1 MYCMVWC
8 FLYKVNSLKPH
19 NEAWP
24 VSFLESD
31 RQEMVEHWFLF
42 WTKEGMLLLV
52 RLHRMWMS
60 FLYVSLFCA
69 LGCPLAGPWL
79 APGCPSSGPGWP
91 PVGPW
96 LASSGTQACQFFECV
111 SRTEANSSQMT
122 LVWFNLYQFTFVYI
136 YSNCFTFWKHVLIA
150 LYIIY
155 FSCIFEN
162 KILQLILDLLFSMVP
177 VDLTVNSFKPPPLC
191 T

>member
-1 MYCMVWC
+1 MLFV
-8 FLYKVNSLKPH
+8 VNNLKPH
-19 NEAWP
+19 KEVWP
-24 VSFLESD
+24 VSSLESD
-31 RQEMVEHWFLF
+31 RQEMMELWFLF

-96 LASSGTQACQFFECV
+96 LASSGTVCNVIFVCISILCSWLSSSWPLVGPRLPFIRPWLSFSGSLAGFQWYSV
-111 SRTEANSSQMT
+111 NKTEANSSPMT
-122 LVWFNLYQFTFVYI
+122 LVWFYL
-136 YSNCFTFWKHVLIA
+136 
-150 LYIIY
+150 
-155 FSCIFEN
+155 
-162 KILQLILDLLFSMVP
+162 
-177 VDLTVNSFKPPPLC
+177 
-191 T
+191 